1 MQLEKIRFSIIIGA
15 YETNAI
21 FFRQAIESAVALR
34 WKNLE
39 IHVLDACPGAG
50 LEAVTRK
57 TAKDDPRV
65 EYHTIRPKGSLADV
79 WNAGIRMARGDYLI
93 FLGLTDR
100 LNTMILRYLSD
111 YISGHPDDEIIYTD
125 HDEIKDGS
133 RTNPYFLPD
142 FNKELLLGS
151 NYIGDT
157 FIVKRSAFA
166 RTGQFNRQLT
176 FAFAYE
182 FFLRAMSRGVRFG
195 HVSALLWHRMVYDM
209 PDGSELRELT
219 RRSLREHITV
229 VSAYFNQ
236 AGVRARVS
244 GGIPGDSW
252 QVRYDGSEYEAHK
265 SDVLLVKNGRVR
277 VITRKAAEILYGY
290 VAQPDIAIAAGK
302 FVHGTHIHNCGYI
315 YDKNGVTYP
324 ACHGQG
330 VFSSGLYGRNVT
342 AQDVS
347 MVDFSYCMVDAV
359 FFRRCGGFDRRLRG
373 DDMFLDLCLKAR
385 AGGMRVVFV
394 PQVVCMRPGTNET
407 SEEASRQILRDKWK
421 KTITA
426 GDPCYNRN
434 LPMGMD
440 NYYL

>member
-15 YETNAI
+15 YQTNAI
-21 FFRQAIESAVALR
+21 FFRQAIASAEAVR

-50 LEAVTRK
+50 LRAVTKQVCR
-57 TAKDDPRV
+57 DDPRV
-65 EYHTIRPKGSLADV
+65 SYHTIRPQGSLADV
-79 WNAGIRMARGDYLI
+79 WNAGIRFARGDYLI

-100 LNTMILRYLSD
+100 LNTMILRYLND
-111 YISGHPDDEIIYTD
+111 YISAHPDDELIYTD

-151 NYIGDT
+151 NYIGDS
-157 FIVKRSAFA
+157 FIMKRQAFA
-166 RTGQFNRQLT
+166 KIGTFNRQLT

-182 FFLRAMSRGVRFG
+182 FFLRAMSRKVKIG
-195 HVSALLWHRMVYDM
+195 HVPALLWHRMVYEM
-209 PDGSELRELT
+209 PDGREIKELT

-236 AGVRARVS
+236 AGVRAKINE
-244 GGIPGDSW
+244 GILGDSW
-252 QVRYDGSEYEAHK
+252 QVHYDGSGYEAHK
-265 SDVLLVKNGRVR
+265 SDVLLIRDRHVR

-290 VAQPDIAIAAGK
+290 VQQPDIAIAAGK
-302 FVHGTHIHNCGYI
+302 FIHGARIHNSGYI
-315 YDKNGVTYP
+315 YDNHGVTYP
-324 ACHGQG
+324 ACHSQG

-347 MVDFSYCMVDAV
+347 MVDFSYCMVDAT
-359 FFRRCGGFDRRLRG
+359 FFKRCGGFDKRLHG
-373 DDMFLDLCLKAR
+373 SDMILDLCLKAR
-385 AGGMRVVFV
+385 AGGLRTVFV
-394 PQVVCMRPGTNET
+394 PQVLSYRSGTNET
-407 SEEASRQILRDKWK
+407 SEEASRKILCEKWK